1 MAETPGN
8 DPLDSRLKTY
18 GTIVAVWLVM
28 VPFAIVHDHLIVTVS
43 PEHFTLHHE
52 PLFGLVGARSLATAY
67 AFAATV
73 LPGIAL
79 GLIMVLVYRA
89 GPRPPLPYNRLFLDA
104 AIIVAVAETIAWAAG
119 AWVWLGG
126 PTPYPAA
133 WFPDKAP
140 GTVLTQTVQVT
151 LYFAC
156 AAVSSV
162 VAIRAAWS
170 RSQREAAHRAASGSS
185 VNA

>member
-1 MAETPGN
+1 MAVTPG
-8 DPLDSRLKTY
+8 DDRLDSRLKTY
-18 GTIVAVWLVM
+18 GAIFAVWLVM
-28 VPFAIVHDHLIVTVS
+28 VPFALVHDQLIVTVS

-52 PLFGLVGARSLATAY
+52 PVFGLAGARSLATAY

-89 GPRPPLPYNRLFLDA
+89 GPRPPLPYSRIFLDT
-104 AIIVAVAETIAWAAG
+104 AIIVAVAEAIAWAVG

-126 PTPYPAA
+126 PTPYPST
-133 WFPDKAP
+133 WFPDQAP
-140 GTVLTQTVQVT
+140 GTVLTQTIQVT
-151 LYFAC
+151 LYCAC

-162 VAIRAAWS
+162 MALRAAVT
-170 RSQREAAHRAASGSS
+170 RSQREAAEKAL
-185 VNA
+185 NAPSFNG